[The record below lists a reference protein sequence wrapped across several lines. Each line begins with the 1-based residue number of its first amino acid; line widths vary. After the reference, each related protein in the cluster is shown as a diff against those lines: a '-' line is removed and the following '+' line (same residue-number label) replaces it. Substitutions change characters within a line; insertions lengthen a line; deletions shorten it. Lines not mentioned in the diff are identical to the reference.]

1 MLSIILIILIFIF
14 LFFLLFLKEPVYS
27 IFCFIII
34 VCSIVGLMFF
44 LNIEYIALTFL
55 LIYIGAIVV
64 LFIFVTMLLNIR
76 VNAASKLSGYTNS
89 VNLIVYGTILTLILL
104 KLVSFFIGDF
114 ELEAEIVFE
123 GLGLIKDPLCTL
135 DTINLI
141 SIFSIWLYSFYA
153 PLLIITSF
161 ILLIALVGSILV
173 TSL

>member
-34 VCSIVGLMFF
+34 VCSIVGLMFL

-64 LFIFVTMLLNIR
+64 LFIFVTMLLNTG
-76 VNAASKLSGYTNS
+76 VNAASKLNGYTNS
-89 VNLIVYGTILTLILL
+89 FNLIVYGTILTLILL

-114 ELEAEIVFE
+114 ELETEIVFE
-123 GLGLIKDPLCTL
+123 GLGLTKDPLCTL
-135 DTINLI
+135 DTVNLI